1 MVKEFVEYIVKKIVE
16 VPDSVVVT
24 VISKNAT
31 SVLEIKVDEKDR
43 GRVIGKEGQTIKA
56 LRTLVLSIVPV
67 GKKVAIDVQ

>member
-16 VPDSVVVT
+16 VPDAVIVT

-56 LRTLVLSIVPV
+56 LRTLVLSIVPA
-67 GKKVAIDVQ
+67 GKKVAIEVQ